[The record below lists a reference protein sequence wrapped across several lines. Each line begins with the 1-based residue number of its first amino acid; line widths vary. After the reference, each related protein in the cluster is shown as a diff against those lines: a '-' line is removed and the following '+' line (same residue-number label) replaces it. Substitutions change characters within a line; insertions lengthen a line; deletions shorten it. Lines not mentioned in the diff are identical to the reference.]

1 MSSVIK
7 IIVVGLSAV
16 FILVTALCSPL
27 TSMDVVNSSYYFESV
42 TAVIVESNYNENVI
56 AQCVQEASEN
66 GYTLEVTVYGGTIP
80 GEQKY
85 AEFNL
90 TYDFEVPLIKLKL
103 PKVRQ
108 KVM

>member
-7 IIVVGLSAV
+7 AIVVGVAAV

-27 TSMDVVNSSYYFESV
+27 TSMDVANSSYYFDTV
-42 TAVIVESNYNENVI
+42 TAVVVESNYNEDVI
-56 AQCVQEASEN
+56 EQCCKEAQEN
-66 GYTLEVTVYGGTIP
+66 GYTLEVVVYGGTVP
-80 GEQKY
+80 GSQKY
-85 AEFNL
+85 AEFTL
-90 TYDFEVPLIKLKL
+90 TYEFEVPLIGLKL